1 MPPEAPPGWFRA
13 VVWDS
18 LLAGMCPLLP
28 VPFVDDVALGRVR
41 RRMVF
46 RIAGSADLALTR
58 TEAKR
63 LAGPRRSW
71 GCGRLAAKAIL
82 YPVKKVFR
90 KVIYVFAIK
99 EAIDT
104 LSETFHRGYLLHA
117 IAARGMLGP
126 GRPDPER
133 LEAVAA
139 AVDETVDALDT
150 RPLEGVVSEVLRSS
164 RRSVAA
170 TVAWLVTRVKGRGG
184 VESAE
189 AEFDRERLSE
199 SAPETRALFD
209 RLLAAIWDE
218 GTIRRRL
225 DEELDRHLV

>member
-1 MPPEAPPGWFRA
+1 M
-13 VVWDS
+13 VWDS

-58 TEAKR
+58 SQARR
-63 LAGPRRSW
+63 LTGPRRSW
-71 GCGRLAAKAIL
+71 GCGRLAAKAVF
-82 YPVKKVFR
+82 YPVKKIFR

-104 LSETFHRGYLLHA
+104 VSETFHRGYLLHA
-117 IAARGMLGP
+117 TVARGMLGQ
-126 GRPDPER
+126 GRPDPGR

-150 RPLEGVVSEVLRSS
+150 KPLEGVVSEVFRSS
-164 RRSVAA
+164 RRSVVA
-170 TVAWLVTRVKGRGG
+170 TVGWLVTRLKGRGG
-184 VESAE
+184 VVSAE
-189 AEFDRERLSE
+189 AEGFDREQLSD
-199 SAPETRALFD
+199 SSPETRALFD

-225 DEELDRHLV
+225 DEELDRRLV